1 MARVKKVTLTFDE
14 ASLED
19 VASFHVYY
27 EPAEKEISATSP
39 YVNIPVV
46 AGQLAYDVEFPTLV
60 PVVDGNYNLGVCAAD
75 AVGNEGDLDVISHF
89 FDFTPPQAK
98 PVWRR

>member
-1 MARVKKVTLTFDE
+1 MAKVKKVTLVFDE

-27 EPAEKEISATSP
+27 DTAEINDASP
-39 YVNIPVV
+39 FVNIPVV
-46 AGQLAYDVEFPTLV
+46 ADLLVYDVEFPTLV
-60 PVVDGNYNLGVCAAD
+60 PVLDGNYNLGVCAVD
-75 AVGNEGDLDVISHF
+75 AVGNEGDMDVITYF
-89 FDFTPPQAK
+89 FDFTPPKAK